1 MLPVTHYLYLAL
13 TLFCV
18 GLGGALLRRSLVAA
32 LLSIQLM
39 LASVALCLSAYGRMF
54 IDEGAQ
60 VMASLVVLVGLCE
73 LAIVVAVVVRMLR
86 FDEGLAAEGRDAGP
100 GPSIVDDWTLGGLD

>member
-13 TLFCV
+13 ALFCV
-18 GLGGALLRRSLVAA
+18 GLGGAVLRRSLVVA

-39 LASVALCLSAYGRMF
+39 LVAVALCLSAYGRMF
-54 IDEGAQ
+54 VDEGAQ

-73 LAIVVAVVVRMLR
+73 LAIVVAMVVRIVR
-86 FDEGLAAEGRDAGP
+86 FDRGGP
-100 GPSIVDDWTLGGLD
+100 GPEAEAPSIVDDWTLGGPD